1 MDTWPVL
8 CIEGLELTSG
18 RCGAAR
24 AACRAPRAAC
34 SRDGHHSGAAADA
47 GVDVDAGAGTCS

>member
-8 CIEGLELTSG
+8 CVEGLELTSG

-24 AACRAPRAAC
+24 AACRAPRVAC

-47 GVDVDAGAGTCS
+47 GVDAGAGTCS